1 VVLLGV
7 VITSRLLSLVKLV
20 IEGLK
25 YHVSSKSGNS
35 ELEAWHGSAEGG
47 LNTNK
52 KRDVNKLH
60 IGNNKKYTIQETH
73 RRIKQYKRKMGK
85 AKEAIRLGSHQRQ
98 RTIRTLK
105 MGWLRQRSCQ
115 ALLKIMVWTLSWVQ
129 RRTTAREKKKR
140 ERKFFFC
147 LALFAFVCSVCVRC
161 EVRGQ
166 PHKGK
171 KKSTNKKKDFLLL
184 RFGGCLCRR
193 ACSSYPFDA
202 RASLPFILNAT
213 ERGVSSPG
221 VQAALAG
228 NPTTKARRGPSP
240 KCNCPTKQK

>member
-140 ERKFFFC
+140 ERKFFFVWRFSRLC
-147 LALFAFVCSVCVRC
+147 VLCVCVVKFAANRTK
-161 EVRGQ
+161 E
-166 PHKGK
+166 K
-171 KKSTNKKKDFLLL
+171 KKAQTKKDFLLL